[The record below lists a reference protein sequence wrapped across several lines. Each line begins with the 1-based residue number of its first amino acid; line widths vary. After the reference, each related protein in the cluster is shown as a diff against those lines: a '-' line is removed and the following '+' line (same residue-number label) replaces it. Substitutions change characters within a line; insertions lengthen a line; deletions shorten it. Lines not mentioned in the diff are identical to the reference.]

1 MNAPHAFHP
10 LARLLHW
17 TMAVLILAMLFIGVG
32 MVTTVSGKHQWLLA
46 IHRPLGA
53 TLFVLVLLRLCVR
66 LRFKPPALPADMPA
80 LMQFVAHA
88 SHWVLYGLML
98 AMPLVGWAMLSA
110 GGYPV
115 MLGSAWHLPP
125 LLPANGEV
133 FAWLRLTH
141 RYLAYLLFLTILGHM
156 GAALYHALIRRDDV
170 FPSMTF
176 PSLAHAP
183 SPEPVIT
190 ADDASSIPANEAEGH
205 IVEPAAPAPTRPPAA
220 PEE

>member
-1 MNAPHAFHP
+1 MNAPNAFHP

-32 MVTTVSGKHQWLLA
+32 MVTTVSSKHQWLLA
-46 IHRPLGA
+46 IHRPLGV

-80 LMQFVAHA
+80 FMQFVAHA
-88 SHWVLYGLML
+88 SHWALYGLML

-110 GGYPV
+110 GGYPI

-125 LLPANGEV
+125 IVPANGEL
-133 FAWLRLTH
+133 FAWLRVAH
-141 RYLAYLLFLTILGHM
+141 RNLAYLLFLTILGHM

-170 FPSMTF
+170 FPSMTV
-176 PSLAHAP
+176 PSLGHVAK
-183 SPEPVIT
+183 PEPDVAT
-190 ADDASSIPANEAEGH
+190 DDTSQSH
-205 IVEPAAPAPTRPPAA
+205 
-220 PEE
+220 